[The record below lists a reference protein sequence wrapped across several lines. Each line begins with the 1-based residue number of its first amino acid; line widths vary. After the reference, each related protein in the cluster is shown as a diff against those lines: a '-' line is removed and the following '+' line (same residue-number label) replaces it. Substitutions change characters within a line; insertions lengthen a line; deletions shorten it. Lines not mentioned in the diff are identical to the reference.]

1 MAYTVTDGT
10 ATDTATLTI
19 TINAADPDTNQQ
31 PDPTVPDPT
40 ATQVPANPDP
50 DDNPGPPATQSAN
63 RAPVAVNDQGATSED
78 GALIVA
84 ADAAPPGGIN
94 AGLLLNDSDPDG
106 DNLAVGRVNEL
117 LVVGS
122 RTVTGTG
129 GGSFTIGRLGGY
141 TFDPGTDF
149 NHLKSGVGIITS
161 VTYRTVDSFGL
172 LSAPATLTVSIT
184 GLNDAP
190 VAKDDAGTVRPDGM
204 LTVAD
209 GATGDLLLNDSDPD
223 GDTLTIAQIR
233 ARTSPTSEN
242 IANPGGQIGGT
253 NGGTFIIQANGA
265 WSFDPDGDFD
275 DLAADG
281 TRTTS
286 VTYQAWDRQVN
297 NSVDTATLTITVM
310 ANRSP
315 VAVDDTGAV
324 FNTRV
329 LTVADDAA
337 GDLLLNDSDPDGDT
351 LTITE
356 IRSITSSTSSISSP
370 GAQITGT
377 GGGTFIISANGAWS
391 FDPGTSFDDL
401 VARQARTTSVTYQV
415 WDADPLDPGYDTATL
430 TITVRPDL
438 PPVVGGDIGLTNENA
453 PINVKADATG
463 TIRPIGTP
471 PVMRTTN
478 AGLLLNDSDPEGDTL
493 RITAVNGVAANVG
506 KATAALSGGGS
517 DGTFTIHADGA
528 WSFNPGNA
536 FNDLTRGE
544 QRIARASYNV
554 SDNQGNTARG
564 FLLVTV
570 EGINDAPT
578 LVADR
583 GATTENTRLT
593 VLDGATGTTRTLPD
607 GKGGTMTITENADL
621 LLNDSDPEGDD
632 ALSIAAG
639 VIGRRPS
646 SLSQDIPGSGG
657 GLFRIFGDGSYIFS
671 PRDDFNDLAAGA
683 TRDTSIQY
691 LVTDGTWYPVG
702 SLTVTVTGVNDAPSA
717 ADDQATTLK
726 DRVLTVADDAPG
738 HTTTAN
744 RQLRL
749 NADLLLNDR
758 DPDDGDVLTVSQ
770 VAGAATNVGK
780 ATAGTGGG
788 SFTIRAN
795 GAWSF
800 DPGTSFNDL
809 EGAAATRTTSVTYT
823 ASDGSATS
831 TATLT
836 VTVRGANDV
845 LVAFDDL
852 GGAFENTVLTVAD
865 DDPGTVSRGVVINA
879 DLLFNDV
886 DLDALS
892 ITAVNAD
899 AANVGRAID
908 GSGGGEFTLHANG
921 SWSFD
926 PGTDFD
932 YLAARATA
940 STSVAYTVTDTWG
953 ATDTATLVVRIRG
966 ENDMPVAN
974 DDFGTTLK
982 GTVRTVAD
990 GATGSVRADLN
1001 ADLLLNDS
1009 DAEGATLTI
1018 SAIDG
1023 VAANVGRAT
1032 TGSGGGSF
1040 TVSANG
1046 AWRFDPGTSFNNL
1059 AEGVTRTTSVE
1070 YTASDGV
1077 GGTATATLSVRVRSN
1092 TAPAPVNDQGTTDEE
1107 TRLTVADSDTGTT
1120 NADLLL
1126 NDIDADRDPLTII
1139 RVAGAGNKVGVATAG
1154 SGGGNFII
1162 RANGSWSFDPGTAF
1176 NDLAVGATRTSS
1188 VTYTASDDYDG
1199 TGSATVTV
1207 TVSGVNDAL
1216 TAVADVGATDDNTVL
1231 TVNDGDTGSIGTP
1244 RPNADLL
1251 LNDSDTDG
1259 DTLSISQVQSLIN
1272 GVLMTVS
1279 PGTELPGLGGG
1290 RFTVHADGSYTF
1302 DPGTD
1307 FDDLA
1312 PGDTPRTS
1320 VVMPWVSDGKGST
1333 QRTTLTVT
1341 VSGANDAPVGV
1352 DDAAST
1358 TENTSKAA
1366 GDGDTSPTSYDLL
1379 LNDTDIDDDDDTLTI
1394 TGVRGLTS
1402 DGQPEDVAPGKATL
1416 GSNGGQFTINANGS
1430 WNFLPDGD
1438 FRDLSAGVTRTTS
1451 VQYTVSDG
1459 SLTDTATLIMTV
1471 TGVNSAVLAKDDTGR
1486 TTENLVLTVA
1496 DGATGTTTTLS
1507 GGATRTD
1514 NADLLLND
1522 VDVDGDDVLIITRVD
1537 GDTGS
1542 VGKATAG
1549 GNGGSFTISANG
1561 AWEFNPGTAFDD
1573 LKAGATETTSV
1584 AYTVTDGTVTSRA
1597 TLTVTVTGVNDAPV
1611 AADDTGGTAENTVR
1625 TVADGAT
1632 GTGAG
1637 WRGTTRDG
1645 WRGHKEPMPTCCSTT
1660 PTLKVDPLTITAVG
1674 GESGSVGK
1682 ATVGQQR
1689 R

>member
-1 MAYTVTDGT
+1 MRSATDTATTITITITGTDDTPTLTPATATLTEDTAPDEDGNLLASGTVTSSGGDAGEDSFQPQTDTKGAVGSLTIDATGAWRYTAVNSHEDIQALSPTATLTDTFTVTSADTVTTTTVTITITGTDDTPTLTPATATLTEDTAPDEDGNLLASGTVTSSGGDTGEDSFQPQTDTAGAVGSLTIDATGAWRYTAANNHEDIQALSPTATLTDTFTVTSADTVTTTTITITINAADPEPTTPDNPDPDDNPGPPATQSTNDTPVAADDTGSTDQNTPLTIANDAPGTLDTDGTTTNNAGLLLNDSDPDGDTLTITGVNGYTNLDENGLRQSQNVAAGVATWGSNGGRFIINANGSWRFDPDGDFDDLATDATRTTSVAYTVSDGT

-19 TINAADPDTNQQ
+19 TINAADPDTNNPDPDTNQQ

-63 RAPVAVNDQGATSED
+63 RAPVAVNDLGATSED
-78 GALIVA
+78 GALVVA
-84 ADAAPPGGIN
+84 TDAAPPGGIN

-106 DNLAVGRVNEL
+106 DSLAVARVNEL
-117 LVVGS
+117 IVVGS
-122 RTVTGTG
+122 RTVRGTE

-149 NHLKSGVGIITS
+149 NHLKSGAGTLTS
-161 VTYRTVDSFGL
+161 VTYRVADSFGL

-190 VAKDDAGTVRPDGM
+190 TAKDDTGTVRPDGM

-223 GDTLTIAQIR
+223 GDVLTIAQIR

-253 NGGTFIIQANGA
+253 NGGNFRIQASGA

-281 TRTTS
+281 VRTTS
-286 VTYQAWDRQVN
+286 VTYQLTDGQVIN
-297 NSVDTATLTITVM
+297 NVDTATLTITVR

-315 VAVDDTGAV
+315 VAVDDTGALL
-324 FNTRV
+324 NSGM
-329 LTVADDAA
+329 LTVADDAT

-377 GGGTFIISANGAWS
+377 AGGTFIIQANGAWS

-463 TIRPIGTP
+463 TIRPIGAP

-607 GKGGTMTITENADL
+607 GKGGTITITENADL

-702 SLTVTVTGVNDAPSA
+702 SLTVTVTGRNDAPSA
-717 ADDQATTLK
+717 ADDRATTLK

-770 VAGAATNVGK
+770 VAGAAANVGK
-780 ATAGTGGG
+780 TTAGTGGG

-795 GAWSF
+795 GSWSF

-809 EGAAATRTTSVTYT
+809 VGPAATRTTSVTYT

-845 LVAFDDL
+845 LVANDDL

-899 AANVGRAID
+899 AANVGKATT
-908 GSGGGEFTLHANG
+908 GSGGGKFTLHANG
-921 SWSFD
+921 AWSFD

-953 ATDTATLVVRIRG
+953 ATDTATLLVRDTRRERYAG
-966 ENDMPVAN
+966 CDRR
-974 DDFGTTLK
+974 FWH
-982 GTVRTVAD
+982 
-990 GATGSVRADLN
+990 GAERHRAH
-1001 ADLLLNDS
+1001 
-1009 DAEGATLTI
+1009 G
-1018 SAIDG
+1018 
-1023 VAANVGRAT
+1023 GR
-1032 TGSGGGSF
+1032 
-1040 TVSANG
+1040 
-1046 AWRFDPGTSFNNL
+1046 WRH
-1059 AEGVTRTTSVE
+1059 R
-1070 YTASDGV
+1070 
-1077 GGTATATLSVRVRSN
+1077 
-1092 TAPAPVNDQGTTDEE
+1092 QHQ
-1107 TRLTVADSDTGTT
+1107 
-1120 NADLLL
+1120 
-1126 NDIDADRDPLTII
+1126 DRDQRGP
-1139 RVAGAGNKVGVATAG
+1139 AGQ
-1154 SGGGNFII
+1154 
-1162 RANGSWSFDPGTAF
+1162 R
-1176 NDLAVGATRTSS
+1176 
-1188 VTYTASDDYDG
+1188 
-1199 TGSATVTV
+1199 
-1207 TVSGVNDAL
+1207 
-1216 TAVADVGATDDNTVL
+1216 
-1231 TVNDGDTGSIGTP
+1231 
-1244 RPNADLL
+1244 
-1251 LNDSDTDG
+1251 
-1259 DTLSISQVQSLIN
+1259 
-1272 GVLMTVS
+1272 
-1279 PGTELPGLGGG
+1279 LG
-1290 RFTVHADGSYTF
+1290 R
-1302 DPGTD
+1302 
-1307 FDDLA
+1307 
-1312 PGDTPRTS
+1312 
-1320 VVMPWVSDGKGST
+1320 
-1333 QRTTLTVT
+1333 
-1341 VSGANDAPVGV
+1341 
-1352 DDAAST
+1352 
-1358 TENTSKAA
+1358 
-1366 GDGDTSPTSYDLL
+1366 
-1379 LNDTDIDDDDDTLTI
+1379 
-1394 TGVRGLTS
+1394 
-1402 DGQPEDVAPGKATL
+1402 
-1416 GSNGGQFTINANGS
+1416 
-1430 WNFLPDGD
+1430 
-1438 FRDLSAGVTRTTS
+1438 
-1451 VQYTVSDG
+1451 
-1459 SLTDTATLIMTV
+1459 
-1471 TGVNSAVLAKDDTGR
+1471 
-1486 TTENLVLTVA
+1486 
-1496 DGATGTTTTLS
+1496 
-1507 GGATRTD
+1507 
-1514 NADLLLND
+1514 
-1522 VDVDGDDVLIITRVD
+1522 
-1537 GDTGS
+1537 
-1542 VGKATAG
+1542 
-1549 GNGGSFTISANG
+1549 
-1561 AWEFNPGTAFDD
+1561 
-1573 LKAGATETTSV
+1573 
-1584 AYTVTDGTVTSRA
+1584 
-1597 TLTVTVTGVNDAPV
+1597 
-1611 AADDTGGTAENTVR
+1611 
-1625 TVADGAT
+1625 
-1632 GTGAG
+1632 
-1637 WRGTTRDG
+1637 
-1645 WRGHKEPMPTCCSTT
+1645 
-1660 PTLKVDPLTITAVG
+1660 
-1674 GESGSVGK
+1674 
-1682 ATVGQQR
+1682 
-1689 R
+1689 